1 MSILE
6 SRPTLKKHGQQGVVL
21 IVALIMLMIL
31 SVLASISIRG
41 ASSTEQVANQSR
53 QQALARQTAET
64 ALRFCEQQVQL
75 YAANPATGFAPEAA
89 PVGAGT
95 PYAWETM
102 ANWDTLPAPSANL
115 KTVAVTSAG
124 DAGTNR
130 VLKFDLN
137 GNFLYSWGAPGP
149 QPGRL
154 NCPHGLSTDQN
165 RNLYIAD
172 CFGGRVQKFSP
183 QPNADPAKLVGQI
196 FRFPVSG
203 R

>member
-1 MSILE
+1 MA
-6 SRPTLKKHGQQGVVL
+6 KMHGQQGVVL

-75 YAANPATGFAPEAA
+75 YASNPATGFAPEAA

-95 PYAWETM
+95 PYSWQSM
-102 ANWDTLPAPSANL
+102 ANWDTLTPSANL

-124 DAGTNR
+124 DAGTVAYFAR
-130 VLKFDLN
+130 QPECMSQSLPDPKVFVTTAR
-137 GNFLYSWGAPGP
+137 GFGPEVGAKDGSAPKGTEVWL
-149 QPGRL
+149 QSL
-154 NCPHGLSTDQN
+154 I
-165 RNLYIAD
+165 YM
-172 CFGGRVQKFSP
+172 K
-183 QPNADPAKLVGQI
+183 
-196 FRFPVSG
+196 
-203 R
+203 

>member
-1 MSILE
+1 MSIPE
-6 SRPTLKKHGQQGVVL
+6 PRQTVKMHGQQGVVL

-95 PYAWETM
+95 KYGWETM
-102 ANWDTLPAPSANL
+102 ANWDTLAPTANL
-115 KTVAVTSAG
+115 KTVAFTSAG
-124 DAGTNR
+124 DAGAVVYFTR
-130 VLKFDLN
+130 QPECMAQYLTPADTKVFVTTAR
-137 GNFLYSWGAPGP
+137 GFGPEVGAKDGSAPRGTEVWL
-149 QPGRL
+149 Q
-154 NCPHGLSTDQN
+154 SVVTM
-165 RNLYIAD
+165 
-172 CFGGRVQKFSP
+172 K
-183 QPNADPAKLVGQI
+183 
-196 FRFPVSG
+196 
-203 R
+203 

>member
-1 MSILE
+1 M
-6 SRPTLKKHGQQGVVL
+6 HGQQGVVL

-95 PYAWETM
+95 PYSWATM
-102 ANWDTLPAPSANL
+102 ANWDAATPVASL
-115 KTVAVTSAG
+115 KTVTVTSSG
-124 DAGTNR
+124 DAGT
-130 VLKFDLN
+130 K
-137 GNFLYSWGAPGP
+137 LYFTRQPECMSQYLTPADTKVFVTTARGFGP
-149 QPGRL
+149 EVAAKDG
-154 NCPHGLSTDQN
+154 ST
-165 RNLYIAD
+165 
-172 CFGGRVQKFSP
+172 P
-183 QPNADPAKLVGQI
+183 QGTEVWL
-196 FRFPVSG
+196 
-203 R
+203 

>member
-6 SRPTLKKHGQQGVVL
+6 PRQTVNVKLHAQQGVVL

-75 YAANPATGFAPEAA
+75 FAANPATGFAPEAA

-95 PYAWETM
+95 PYSWATM
-102 ANWDTLPAPSANL
+102 ANWDTVPAPSANL
-115 KTVAVTSAG
+115 KTVAIASSG
-124 DAGTNR
+124 DAGT
-130 VLKFDLN
+130 K
-137 GNFLYSWGAPGP
+137 LYFTRQPECMAQYLTPADTKVFVTTARGFGPEVGAKDGSAP
-149 QPGRL
+149 QGTEVWL
-154 NCPHGLSTDQN
+154 QSVITM
-165 RNLYIAD
+165 
-172 CFGGRVQKFSP
+172 K
-183 QPNADPAKLVGQI
+183 
-196 FRFPVSG
+196 
-203 R
+203 

>member
-6 SRPTLKKHGQQGVVL
+6 SRQTVNVKLHAQQGVVL

-75 YAANPATGFAPEAA
+75 YAANPATGFAPQAA

-95 PYAWETM
+95 PYGWETM
-102 ANWDTLPAPSANL
+102 ANWDTLAPSANL
-115 KTVAVTSAG
+115 KTVAIASSG
-124 DAGTNR
+124 DAGT
-130 VLKFDLN
+130 K
-137 GNFLYSWGAPGP
+137 LYFTRQPECMAQYLTPADTKVFVTTARGFGPEVGANDGSAPRGTEVWL
-149 QPGRL
+149 Q
-154 NCPHGLSTDQN
+154 SVITM
-165 RNLYIAD
+165 
-172 CFGGRVQKFSP
+172 K
-183 QPNADPAKLVGQI
+183 
-196 FRFPVSG
+196 
-203 R
+203 

>member
-124 DAGTNR
+124 DAGTNVYFTR
-130 VLKFDLN
+130 QPECMAQYLTPADTKVFVTTARGFGPEVGAKN
-137 GNFLYSWGAPGP
+137 GSAPQGTEVWL
-149 QPGRL
+149 Q
-154 NCPHGLSTDQN
+154 SVITM
-165 RNLYIAD
+165 
-172 CFGGRVQKFSP
+172 K
-183 QPNADPAKLVGQI
+183 
-196 FRFPVSG
+196 
-203 R
+203 

>member
-1 MSILE
+1 MSTPE
-6 SRPTLKKHGQQGVVL
+6 ARQTMKMHGQQGVVL

-41 ASSTEQVANQSR
+41 ASSSEQIANQSR

-95 PYAWETM
+95 KYGWETM
-102 ANWDTLPAPSANL
+102 ANWDTLAPTANL

-124 DAGTNR
+124 DAGTVSYFTR
-130 VLKFDLN
+130 QPECMAQYLTPADTKVFVTTAR
-137 GNFLYSWGAPGP
+137 GFGPEVGAKDGSAPKGTEVWL
-149 QPGRL
+149 Q
-154 NCPHGLSTDQN
+154 SVITM
-165 RNLYIAD
+165 
-172 CFGGRVQKFSP
+172 K
-183 QPNADPAKLVGQI
+183 
-196 FRFPVSG
+196 
-203 R
+203 